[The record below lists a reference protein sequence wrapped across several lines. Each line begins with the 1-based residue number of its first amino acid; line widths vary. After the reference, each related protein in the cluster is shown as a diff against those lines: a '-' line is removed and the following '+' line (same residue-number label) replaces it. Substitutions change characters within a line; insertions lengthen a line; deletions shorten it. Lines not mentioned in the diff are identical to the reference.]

1 MFWSS
6 LKHWTGIDRG
16 QTGILQKHGKV
27 NRKQNSGV
35 SWGFTLFVFFQSRFF
50 KLFATLEGEPNY
62 PDCADID
69 KLFNRITDE
78 LVEPYKA
85 VNISLFSRDFLRC
98 NLMDCEF
105 TTTATCRYVSN
116 FALVSWC
123 FMYFQSHLNSGYFR
137 VKICPTCITGQDLRQ
152 SSSEIPENELSRE
165 LVFLALDVLPTQLPQ
180 ELQVD
185 NYITDNIRY
194 NIYEHMWNVLRF
206 PDQIPMYICI
216 LPGSIWHWQNQ
227 AINSA
232 LAVWFGEL
240 SSLGHS
246 FGFIHQ
252 QWNCSLLS
260 WLKT

>member
-1 MFWSS
+1 
-6 LKHWTGIDRG
+6 
-16 QTGILQKHGKV
+16 
-27 NRKQNSGV
+27 
-35 SWGFTLFVFFQSRFF
+35 
-50 KLFATLEGEPNY
+50 
-62 PDCADID
+62 
-69 KLFNRITDE
+69 
-78 LVEPYKA
+78 
-85 VNISLFSRDFLRC
+85 
-98 NLMDCEF
+98 
-105 TTTATCRYVSN
+105 
-116 FALVSWC
+116 
-123 FMYFQSHLNSGYFR
+123 
-137 VKICPTCITGQDLRQ
+137 
-152 SSSEIPENELSRE
+152 
-165 LVFLALDVLPTQLPQ
+165 LPTQLPQ

-194 NIYEHMWNVLRF
+194 NIYEQMWNVLRF

>member
-1 MFWSS
+1 

-35 SWGFTLFVFFQSRFF
+35 SWGFTLFRFFFQSRFF

-85 VNISLFSRDFLRC
+85 VNTSLFSRDFLRC

-116 FALVSWC
+116 FALVS
-123 FMYFQSHLNSGYFR
+123 
-137 VKICPTCITGQDLRQ
+137 
-152 SSSEIPENELSRE
+152 
-165 LVFLALDVLPTQLPQ
+165 
-180 ELQVD
+180 
-185 NYITDNIRY
+185 
-194 NIYEHMWNVLRF
+194 
-206 PDQIPMYICI
+206 
-216 LPGSIWHWQNQ
+216 
-227 AINSA
+227 
-232 LAVWFGEL
+232 
-240 SSLGHS
+240 
-246 FGFIHQ
+246 
-252 QWNCSLLS
+252 
-260 WLKT
+260 